1 MVQKLG
7 YFWPWWR
14 EGCLWLTR
22 EHYWCWDFVRKY
34 NECLWVNEYGVNS
47 FWDALLFWVMSVGAE
62 IWLILALNPKI
73 WGSITT
79 TEIKASVR
87 PRSLATATKI

>member
-1 MVQKLG
+1 
-7 YFWPWWR
+7 
-14 EGCLWLTR
+14 
-22 EHYWCWDFVRKY
+22 
-34 NECLWVNEYGVNS
+34 
-47 FWDALLFWVMSVGAE
+47 MSVGAE

-73 WGSITT
+73 WGLITT